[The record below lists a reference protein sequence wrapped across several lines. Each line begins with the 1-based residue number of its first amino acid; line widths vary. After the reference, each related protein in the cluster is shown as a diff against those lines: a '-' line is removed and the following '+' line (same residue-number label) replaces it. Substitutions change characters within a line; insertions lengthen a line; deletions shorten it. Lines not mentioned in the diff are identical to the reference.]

1 MRTKDRSVMERMKEY
16 AVEYAGE
23 NKGRTPSTA
32 ELGKKFGMTRQS
44 AFRYLKAMDELG
56 MIRYE
61 DGEIYTDYIAKKRE
75 PGMKCF
81 SFSEGITAGT
91 PAETEGYVD
100 AVFDIPSI
108 FTDGRKG
115 NYFMLE
121 VKGDSMLHAG
131 IEPGDLVLCRQE
143 ETANTEDIIAA
154 YIRGEGSTL
163 KRLCRDDEGPY
174 LWAENND
181 WPAEKRFYGREF
193 DIQGV
198 AIKVLK
204 NIDYKE
210 AERGR

>member
-1 MRTKDRSVMERMKEY
+1 MRSKDRSVMERMKDY
-16 AVEYAGE
+16 AMEYAGE

-32 ELGKKFGMTRQS
+32 EFGKMFGMTRQS

-61 DGEIYTDYIAKKRE
+61 DGEIYTDYIEKKRE

-121 VKGDSMLHAG
+121 VRGKSMLHAG
-131 IEPGDLVLCRQE
+131 IEPGDLVLCRLE
-143 ETANTEDIIAA
+143 ETANIKDIVAVNIP
-154 YIRGEGSTL
+154 GEGSTL
-163 KRLCRDDEGPY
+163 RRLCRDDEGLY

-181 WPAEKRFYGREF
+181 WTAGKRFAGRTF

-204 NIDYKE
+204 SMSELGTDTN
-210 AERGR
+210 

>member
-1 MRTKDRSVMERMKEY
+1 MRSKNRDVMEQMKVYSQEY
-16 AVEYAGE
+16 AKEHHG
-23 NKGRTPSTA
+23 KTPSTA
-32 ELGKKFGMTRQS
+32 ELGAKFGMTRQS

-61 DGEIYTDYIAKKRE
+61 DGEIHTAYIEKKRE

-81 SFSEGITAGT
+81 SFPEGTTAVM
-91 PAETEGYVD
+91 PAENEEYVN

-115 NYFMLE
+115 DYFMLE
-121 VKGDSMLHAG
+121 VRGDSMLHAG
-131 IEPGDLVLCRQE
+131 IDPGDLVLCRQQ
-143 ETANTEDIIAA
+143 ETANTEDIVAA

-163 KRLCRDDEGPY
+163 KRLCRDDEGPF
-174 LWAENND
+174 LWAENNV
-181 WPAEKRFYGREF
+181 WPAEQRFYGREF

-204 NIDYKE
+204 RISVENTYPVP
-210 AERGR
+210 

>member
-1 MRTKDRSVMERMKEY
+1 MRSKNRDVMAQMKVYSQEY
-16 AVEYAGE
+16 ARDHHG
-23 NKGRTPSTA
+23 KTPTTA
-32 ELGKKFGMTRQS
+32 ELGEKFGMTRQS

-61 DGEIYTDYIAKKRE
+61 DGEIYTDYIEKKRE
-75 PGMKCF
+75 PGIRCF
-81 SFSEGITAGT
+81 SFPEGITAGT
-91 PAETEGYVD
+91 PAETEGYVGSI
-100 AVFDIPSI
+100 FEIPSI

-115 NYFMLE
+115 DYFMLE
-121 VKGDSMLHAG
+121 VRGDSMADAG
-131 IEPGDLVLCRQE
+131 IEPGDLVLCRQQ
-143 ETANTEDIIAA
+143 ETANTEDIVVA

-181 WPAEKRFYGREF
+181 WPEESRFFGREF

-204 NIDYKE
+204 NIDFKE
-210 AERGR
+210 AERRH